1 MFAARLVM
9 TDLETEIAHLHY
21 CVGDLPGCKGEITHE
36 LSPYSSGI
44 VGQLS
49 PTGES
54 PNVLTISA
62 VDAAGNQAIKYLSDL
77 QLDVFPP
84 GQVHIS
90 CDRKFAR
97 AGQTIHC
104 AIAADNK
111 RYTFLEEMVFMI
123 GSSIG
128 DDDIQTRQSFA
139 SLSASPSWVMP
150 KLSLRRKAYVCS
162 FIITCT
168 QEEHSFSCLSVT
180 YDSTAPKAG
189 TIEVTRSTQA
199 TFNASSASHETPAG
213 QAASCQVA
221 TELIAIRVGG
231 FVEDVS
237 VIEKYFLAVGSW
249 EGGADLVPWNEAS
262 LQDGGQ
268 ATIDLAQRAALGQ
281 RLYVSVLVENS
292 VGLRVKVTAAAVVVV
307 PPYSGTITARD
318 GEFQD
323 TTIPS
328 QYSISKYTANWET
341 TDLCATIRQEWAI
354 YREDGVLVQEFREL
368 PGHVR
373 HATAS
378 ELNLVKRAGYYAVIR
393 MFNSLGQA
401 SVARTPGVI
410 VEGEPLLPG
419 YVIDGFK
426 EDAQYQVSVLL
437 VRLETYVAFT
447 LYV

>member
-1 MFAARLVM
+1 M
-9 TDLETEIAHLHY
+9 
-21 CVGDLPGCKGEITHE
+21 
-36 LSPYSSGI
+36 
-44 VGQLS
+44 
-49 PTGES
+49 
-54 PNVLTISA
+54 
-62 VDAAGNQAIKYLSDL
+62 
-77 QLDVFPP
+77 
-84 GQVHIS
+84 
-90 CDRKFAR
+90 
-97 AGQTIHC
+97 
-104 AIAADNK
+104 
-111 RYTFLEEMVFMI
+111 
-123 GSSIG
+123 
-128 DDDIQTRQSFA
+128 
-139 SLSASPSWVMP
+139 
-150 KLSLRRKAYVCS
+150 
-162 FIITCT
+162 
-168 QEEHSFSCLSVT
+168 
-180 YDSTAPKAG
+180 
-189 TIEVTRSTQA
+189 
-199 TFNASSASHETPAG
+199 
-213 QAASCQVA
+213 
-221 TELIAIRVGG
+221 
-231 FVEDVS
+231 
-237 VIEKYFLAVGSW
+237 GSW